1 MRTFEQEVAKQA
13 ADAMLRKMRQKEKE
27 QMQGTE
33 KDLRLTLADEGA
45 RMHISGARAIDPVL
59 SEVARSYKNPVAA
72 WPALFPPVV
81 VTGRGGRVISFR
93 AEDFAAMEL
102 HRAPGSTISR
112 LDVGYTSEKFSLEQ
126 RAIEVP
132 LPVEIHEEAAVAGVA
147 MGSVAAIKARR
158 VVDLQIEIAAASL
171 ATDATNYSETHTEA
185 LAGANQWSHKDS
197 VPQKAV
203 EAAKAIIRQGIG
215 MNPNTLLVGS
225 ETHAALRSN
234 PDVIERVKYA
244 MAPERVEAANM
255 QTLAAYFGVENYV
268 VGESMKG
275 EPGTFEHIWG
285 KVAILAYTETSG
297 LASMGSPSFGY
308 TYRLKGYP
316 YMEGPYRDNRIRSL
330 VYPYVSEDTPVIV
343 GKDAGYLFTAVVA

>member
-1 MRTFEQEVAKQA
+1 MKTFEQVMA
-13 ADAMLRKMRQKEKE
+13 E
-27 QMQGTE
+27 QMAEQRKKKGTDMTVE
-33 KDLRLTLADEGA
+33 LANEGT
-45 RMHISGARAIDPVL
+45 RMHISGARAVDPVL
-59 SEVARSYKNPVAA
+59 SEAARSYKNPVAA

-81 VTGRGGRVISFR
+81 VNSRGGRMISFR

-132 LPVEIHEEAAVAGVA
+132 MPVEIGEEAAVAGVV

-171 ATDATNYSETHTEA
+171 ATDTTNYSGTHTEA
-185 LAGANQWSHKDS
+185 LAGASQWSHNDS
-197 VPQKAV
+197 TPQKTV

-215 MNPNTLLVGS
+215 MNPNTLLVGA
-225 ETHAALRSN
+225 EVHAALRSN

-244 MAPERVEAANM
+244 MAPERVEAANI
-255 QTLAAYFGVENYV
+255 QTLAAYFGVDNYA
-268 VGESMKG
+268 VGESMRG
-275 EPGTFEHIWG
+275 EPGAFEHIWG
-285 KVAILAYTETSG
+285 KVAILAYTETSD

-308 TYRLKGYP
+308 TYRLSGYP
-316 YMEGPYRDNRIRSL
+316 YMEGPYRDHRIRSL